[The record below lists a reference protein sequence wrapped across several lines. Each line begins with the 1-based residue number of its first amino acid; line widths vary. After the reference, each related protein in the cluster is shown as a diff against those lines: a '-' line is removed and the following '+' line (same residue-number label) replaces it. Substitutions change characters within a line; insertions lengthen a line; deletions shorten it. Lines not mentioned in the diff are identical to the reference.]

1 MSDHDKRLNVF
12 ISGVSSG
19 IGYATAEF
27 FLKQGHTVIGT
38 VRKIED
44 VSRFKSQY
52 PQTFFSFIGDLT
64 QFTHNEQL
72 PIFLKDNKIDVLDV
86 LINNAGLAVAAPIE
100 YQDFAEIQYLIQL
113 NVLSVIQLTQ
123 LLLPFLKKSQRP
135 ARIVNISSVSGVG
148 GTPFLGAY
156 CAAKH
161 AIEGFSESL
170 RRELNIYG
178 IKVVIVGPGSI
189 KTPIWDKGFKIVSER
204 YKNTEYAKSFAKFID
219 FATYEKSHALDV
231 SVVVSCIEK
240 AVFTASPAYRYAPV
254 PRKITN
260 WYLPMLIPRKLYD
273 YMMCK
278 TLGLVS
284 HK

>member
-1 MSDHDKRLNVF
+1 MSDQRKCLNVF

-38 VRKIED
+38 IRKTED
-44 VSRFKSQY
+44 AAHFSRQY
-52 PQTFFSFIGDLT
+52 PQTFFSFVGDLT
-64 QFTHNEQL
+64 KFTHNEQI
-72 PIFLKDNKIDVLDV
+72 PSFLKDKKIETLDV
-86 LINNAGLAVAAPIE
+86 LVNNAGLAVAAPIE
-100 YQDFAEIQYLIQL
+100 YQDFSEVQYLIQL

-123 LLLPFLKKSQRP
+123 LLLPFLKKSERP

-156 CAAKH
+156 CATKH

-178 IKVVIVGPGSI
+178 IKVVVVGPGSI
-189 KTPIWDKGFKIVSER
+189 KTPIWDKGFKVVSER
-204 YKNTEYAKSFAKFID
+204 YQNTEYAKSFSKFID
-219 FATYEKSHALDV
+219 FASYEKNHALEV
-231 SVVVSCIEK
+231 SDVVSCIEQ
-240 AVFTASPAYRYAPV
+240 AIFTSSPVYRYAPI
-254 PRKITN
+254 PRKLTN

-278 TLGLVS
+278 ALGLVS